1 MRAPVERRKEIAM
14 TEAEKALFDK
24 ILKATGSMV
33 KAQEAIAQRLQK
45 IEDDATARRALVA
58 GEPVPVAA
66 PEGGERG
73 AGFVAPEEGA
83 TPEGRGYTGEPSYFE
98 TGIKKWEPGKFVRD
112 KADIEKNGAV
122 DPCAFMRMVVFGK
135 YYGVDRA
142 ARMHTKQG
150 TWDRKCAD
158 YTLEQTMR
166 QTERRD
172 AAIGTGPAGG
182 FIAPEEWQVQMIELL
197 RARLIAQAA
206 GVEFMPGQTSAVVR
220 IPRMSAGGT
229 GYWVGENAAI
239 TASQQTYQQLTLTPK
254 IAAGI
259 TFASNQFIAYSNPQ
273 AAAVIQRDLVA
284 TLQRLID
291 LAIFRGSGVGDQP
304 TGIANTTGI
313 TDVEFGA
320 NGAAPTQILLE
331 KMRLALHNANS
342 LEQRVAWATPPM
354 GESSIRSILDSNNRP
369 IYIEQN
375 TGIMEQGPNPGRLF
389 SWPLHHSTQLP
400 TNLTKG
406 GSTDCYEIFLC
417 DFAEIFAPMWG
428 GMEVAATGET
438 TTAFQNLQTWI
449 RVKQELDVGVRH
461 PAACIYVNDARP
473 AAGLT

>member
-1 MRAPVERRKEIAM
+1 M

-24 ILKATGSMV
+24 ILAQTGSMV

-45 IEDDATARRALVA
+45 IEDDAKARAALVA
-58 GEPVPVAA
+58 GEPVPIP
-66 PEGGERG
+66 PEGGK
-73 AGFVAPEEGA
+73 GFVAPEEGE
-83 TPEGRGYTGEPSYFE
+83 TPEGRDYTGTPRYFE
-98 TGIKKWEPGKFVRD
+98 TGIKKWEPEKFYRD

-135 YYGVDRA
+135 HYGVDRA
-142 ARMHTKQG
+142 ARMNTKAG

-158 YTLEQTMR
+158 YTLEKTMLA
-166 QTERRD
+166 TECKD
-172 AAIGTGPAGG
+172 ANIGTGSAGG

-197 RARLIAQAA
+197 RARLIAAA
-206 GVEFMPGQTSAVVR
+206 CGVTFMPGQTSAVVR

-239 TASQQTYQQLTLTPK
+239 TKSQQTYQQLTLTPK
-254 IAAGI
+254 IAAGL
-259 TFASNQFIAYSNPQ
+259 TMASMQFIAYSNPQ

-304 TGIANTTGI
+304 TGISQTSGI

-320 NGAAPTQILLE
+320 AGAAPTQILLE
-331 KMRLALHNANS
+331 KMRLALHNADS

-375 TGIMEQGPNPGRLF
+375 TGIQEAGPAPGRLF

-417 DFAEIFAPMWG
+417 DFAEVFAPMWG
-428 GMEVAATGET
+428 GMEVASTELGDT
-438 TTAFQNLQTWI
+438 PFKNLQTWI
-449 RVKQELDVGVRH
+449 RVHQELDVGVRH
-461 PAACIYVNDARP
+461 PAACVYVNDARP
-473 AAGLT
+473 ATGLV